1 MAIATFTK
9 DPDATLDYQINW
21 AAWLEDEDII
31 TDSSFVS
38 NSDNIT
44 VDSSSFTDTTS
55 TVWLSGG
62 QAGSS
67 YEITNRITTALGRV
81 DDRTIKIKC
90 KDL

>member
-21 AAWLEDEDII
+21 ATWLADDDTISN
-31 TDSSFVS
+31 SSFIS
-38 NSDNIT
+38 NSDDIT
-44 VDSSSFTDTTS
+44 VESSSFTDTTS

-67 YEITNRITTALGRV
+67 YEITNRITTTLGRI

>member
-21 AAWLEDEDII
+21 AAWLADDDTISN
-31 TDSSFVS
+31 SSFIS
-38 NSDNIT
+38 NSDDIT
-44 VDSSSFTDTTS
+44 VESSSFTDTTS

-67 YEITNRITTALGRV
+67 YEITNRITTTLGRI